1 MSFSVRTTVGRSLV
15 LGYDFISLTFLQYW
29 WCLTT
34 SVSLSVWNILYLSE
48 DADYSQLLWL
58 SGYDFFLDHLQFC
71 LKIFIIIIFYMNK
84 EEIFKNRNKSCSCT
98 FWCLGMIF
106 RQTFF
111 RFTVSTYHE
120 GFEMIKI
127 HKVLPKTKLNMTGQ
141 QLVAV
146 LSAKFCLNAQIE
158 LRPAERVCYSRTKG
172 FIYCTKISLYC
183 ISSQWLNYFLCH
195 SLILIWINLARS

>member
-1 MSFSVRTTVGRSLV
+1 MMFDNQR
-15 LGYDFISLTFLQYW
+15 
-29 WCLTT
+29 
-34 SVSLSVWNILYLSE
+34 LS
-48 DADYSQLLWL
+48 
-58 SGYDFFLDHLQFC
+58 FC
-71 LKIFIIIIFYMNK
+71 LKYFIFIWRCRLFPIIMAFWLWFPLRYCFASKSFFFFFYMNK
-84 EEIFKNRNKSCSCT
+84 GEIFKNRKYYCSCT

-183 ISSQWLNYFLCH
+183 ISSQWLYYFFCA
-195 SLILIWINLARS
+195 IIEYPIWINLARS